1 MNKIIVLTTLISELL
16 AIIICLHAFF
26 EQKFTIDRYIAGVI
40 VIECVI
46 MYLVNEGRVPR
57 LSMVAV
63 YVIMWLFC
71 YVRFK
76 MPLGVTTLKYF
87 LGIAVCGLI
96 ESVISIPNMF
106 LQTIVDT
113 RTLAFAGS
121 VALLV
126 IICFFGTRLSRRV
139 KILDYKEDIKLRCA
153 GMFYVFAEIVLI
165 IDYNLGQSPLRV
177 SMLIIVT
184 CIFMGYLYISRV
196 LQAKIEVEKKN
207 LEMELHRVYGSVYVE
222 LSSAIRK
229 RQHDFKN
236 QLGAIYSMHITA
248 KTLEE
253 LVAMQRQYGDKLLE
267 NCRYDSILTN
277 CENPILAG
285 YLYHRCLSCENK
297 GIRVD
302 YEIHVEQG
310 ECLFPLHE
318 LIESLGILIDNACEN
333 FEEFPEER
341 PVLKLVLKENPGD
354 MELSVA
360 NPSRFMKSSEIE
372 ELFRA
377 GASTKGENRGL
388 GLNRLREICI
398 MHDAEIKVENKREE
412 KSNWLLFEIHIPRY
426 EARYVPK

>member
-1 MNKIIVLTTLISELL
+1 MNKIIVLATLISELL
-16 AIIICLHAFF
+16 AVIICLHAFF

-46 MYLVNEGRVPR
+46 MYLVNEGKAPR

-71 YVRFK
+71 CVRFK

-139 KILDYKEDIKLRCA
+139 KILDYKEDKNLKLA
-153 GMFYVFAEIVLI
+153 GMFYVIAEIVLI
-165 IDYNLGQSPLRV
+165 IDYIFYSLTLRI
-177 SMLIIVT
+177 SMFIIFA
-184 CIFMGYLYISRV
+184 CIFVGYLCLSRII
-196 LQAKIEVEKKN
+196 QAKIEVEKKN
-207 LEMELHRVYGSVYVE
+207 IQMELHRVYGNAYVE
-222 LSSAIRK
+222 LSTIIRK

-248 KTLEE
+248 KTLDE
-253 LVAMQRQYGDKLLE
+253 LVAMQRQYGDTLLE

-285 YLYHRCLSCENK
+285 YLYHRCLFCENR

-333 FEEFPEER
+333 FEERPEER
-341 PVLKLVLKENPGD
+341 PVLKLVLKENSED
-354 MELSVA
+354 IELSVA
-360 NPSRFMKSSEIE
+360 NPSKFMKSSEIE

-377 GASTKGENRGL
+377 GFSTKGENRGL
-388 GLNRLREICI
+388 GLSRLREICV
-398 MHDAEIKVENKREE
+398 MHGAEIKVENNQKE
-412 KSNWLLFEIHIPRY
+412 KNNWIRFEIHIP
-426 EARYVPK
+426 K

>member
-1 MNKIIVLTTLISELL
+1 MNKIIVLATLISELL
-16 AIIICLHAFF
+16 AVIICLHAFF

-46 MYLVNEGRVPR
+46 MYLVNEGKAPR

-87 LGIAVCGLI
+87 LGIAVCGAI
-96 ESVISIPNMF
+96 EAVISLPNII
-106 LQTIVDT
+106 LQDVIDT
-113 RTLAFAGS
+113 RILAFWGS
-121 VALLV
+121 VFLLA
-126 IICFFGTRLSRRV
+126 IIYVFGIKLSQRV
-139 KILDYKEDIKLRCA
+139 KILDFKEDRKLQWA
-153 GMFYVFAEIVLI
+153 SLFYIIAEVILV
-165 IDYNLGQSPLRV
+165 IDYNLGKSPLRI
-177 SMLIIVT
+177 SLLIIFV
-184 CIFMGYLYISRV
+184 CIFAGYIYIAETLY
-196 LQAKIEVEKKN
+196 AKIEVEKKN
-207 LEMELHRVYGSVYVE
+207 LEMELHRVYGDVYVE
-222 LSSAIRK
+222 LSSVIRK

-248 KTLEE
+248 ETLEE

-285 YLYHRCLSCENK
+285 YLYHRCLSCENR

-302 YEIHVEQG
+302 YDIHVQQA
-310 ECLFPLHE
+310 ECSFPLHE

-333 FEEFPEER
+333 FEQFPQEH
-341 PVLKLVLKENPGD
+341 PLLKLGLVENLGD
-354 MELSVA
+354 IKLSVA

-377 GASTKGENRGL
+377 GVSTKGENRGL
-388 GLNRLREICI
+388 GLNRLKEICI
-398 MHDAEIKVENKREE
+398 MHDAEIKVENDREE
-412 KSNWLLFEIHIPRY
+412 KSNWLRFEIHIP
-426 EARYVPK
+426 K